1 MKQDENFKEKFRQ
14 ALISTFK
21 VISDEFEC
29 KTEKNNTSIKDS
41 YNFFNIESLSSRD
54 DYMKLR
60 AKTDSEALKRKFS
73 SNEIY
78 LKNIPKNQLSKQLS
92 LIHISEPTRPY

>member
-1 MKQDENFKEKFRQ
+1 MKQDENLKEKFRQ

-60 AKTDSEALKRKFS
+60 ACLLYTSDAADEEDRCRSRWS
-73 SNEIY
+73 
-78 LKNIPKNQLSKQLS
+78 
-92 LIHISEPTRPY
+92 PYH